1 MTKSW
6 TNRLMRLLASALIIA
21 LVTVVAYF
29 AHAKSFV
36 AGFLYLFPIMLIA
49 FGWGLIDASTASV
62 LAVGCLDY
70 FFTEPLFHFY
80 MADPQDWVALVSFEA
95 VVLLVS
101 QLADRLKRHAFQ
113 SAQQYQQAEKLYLMS
128 RDVLSL
134 DRSDT
139 VGSQL
144 VHLIV
149 NAFELSSAS
158 LWDAREARVDS
169 AGPTCIPEDEVRG
182 TLLHHGHFDD
192 EASKRFLRA
201 LLVGSRAIGAI
212 GILGGSSNKIVIDG
226 RTADAIASLAALA
239 LERSHS
245 FRAESEAEAA
255 RQSEQLRSALLDGLA
270 HAFKTPLS
278 TIQAASSGL
287 LEIGSLTPA
296 QQDLVSLINQESVR
310 LGDLTTQALE
320 TARIDGD
327 RLDVKKEQ
335 VFVQALFEDISE
347 HYSHYFSGHQLHVQ
361 NDTHNTFVWAD
372 GRLLRLALLELVDNA
387 SKYAD
392 PRAPI
397 RLSASCAGLEVS
409 LSVQNEGS
417 YIDPHERRRI
427 FRRFYRSPG
436 SQHRAPGTGIGL
448 SFVKRIAE
456 AHSGHV
462 WVESE
467 ATTGTTF
474 FLALPISAKE
484 IQNGHKH
491 GARSDR

>member
-1 MTKSW
+1 MTKLW
-6 TNRLMRLLASALIIA
+6 TKRLMRLLASALIIA

-49 FGWGLIDASTASV
+49 FGWGLIDASIASV

-80 MADPQDWVALVSFEA
+80 MADPQDWVALISFEA

-101 QLADRLKRHAFQ
+101 QLADRLKRHAFE
-113 SAQQYQQAEKLYLMS
+113 SAQQREQAEKLYLMS
-128 RDVLSL
+128 RDV
-134 DRSDT
+134 
-139 VGSQL
+139 
-144 VHLIV
+144 LIV

-182 TLLHHGHFDD
+182 TFLHRGHFDD

-245 FRAESEAEAA
+245 FKAESEAEAA

-270 HAFKTPLS
+270 HAFKTPLA

-296 QQDLVSLINQESVR
+296 QEDLIKLTNQESVR

-320 TARIDGD
+320 TARVDGEH
-327 RLDVKKEQ
+327 LDVKKEQ

-361 NDTHNTFVWAD
+361 NDTHNAFVWAD
-372 GRLLRLALLELVDNA
+372 RRLLRLALLELVDNA

-417 YIDPHERRRI
+417 YIDPRERLRI

-467 ATTGTTF
+467 ATTGTAF

-491 GARSDR
+491 WARFDR